1 MRIAFDTGSRA
12 NDMRIAQAL
21 YIACRCRQNGIVIP
35 AIKRRCFNSNIRDK
49 EKNNLETDRSQIPEA
64 LLKPIGFR

>member
-49 EKNNLETDRSQIPEA
+49 EKKQFGNRQISDPRSPAKAHRI
-64 LLKPIGFR
+64 